1 MSKTSSSIWW
11 NWPGLTGLSWLRSF
25 ACDRNRHLRVP
36 GIKTTPGKNPRKESD
51 IMRTN
56 SVFEMCIATVFLH
69 SALLAVSAATALGAG
84 ITERVSVA
92 SDGTQLTGRTA
103 HGLSMSADG
112 GFVAFMSQSP
122 DQDTFRM
129 CGQIL
134 VREQATHTTEMV
146 SSAVDATPGNDISC
160 FPSISGGGRFVA
172 FESNATNL
180 VAD

>member
-92 SDGTQLTGRTA
+92 SDGTLGN
-103 HGLSMSADG
+103 HD
-112 GFVAFMSQSP
+112 
-122 DQDTFRM
+122 
-129 CGQIL
+129 
-134 VREQATHTTEMV
+134 
-146 SSAVDATPGNDISC
+146 SSFA
-160 FPSISGGGRFVA
+160 SISGDGRFVA
-172 FESNATNL
+172 FSSLASNL
-180 VAD
+180 VAGDSNGVQDVFVRDRVTGTTERVSVGLNGEANGDSVCFGTAIS